1 MMQYIIIF
9 IFLIIG
15 LFKCNTNELKI
26 ESITPCESV
35 DESGNCEKML
45 IDRKE
50 YSYQINKDLKID
62 NMNQLSNYLYF
73 KSRVSSG
80 FVIKFNRPFLYEELD
95 EIKSTFKVYYNFSG
109 TTGKIENI
117 EYGND
122 YIYSYV
128 YIGTILKEKNKEKKE
143 DLKNFAKSL
152 NLSFPGIFSYES
164 YLFKGNIN
172 TNQEIN
178 ISKD

>member
-1 MMQYIIIF
+1 MQFIIIF

-26 ESITPCESV
+26 DSINPCEFV
-35 DESGNCEKML
+35 NESGNCESPL
-45 IDRKE
+45 IDKKE
-50 YSYQINKDLKID
+50 YSYQITKDLKVD

-80 FVIKFNRPFLYEELD
+80 FIIKFNRPFLYEELD

-109 TTGKIENI
+109 TTGKIENV

-128 YIGTILKEKNKEKKE
+128 YIGTILREKNKEKKE
-143 DLKNFAKSL
+143 DLKNIGKSL
-152 NLSFPGIFSYES
+152 NLSFPGVFSYES
-164 YLFKGNIN
+164 SLFKGNIN

-178 ISKD
+178 INKD